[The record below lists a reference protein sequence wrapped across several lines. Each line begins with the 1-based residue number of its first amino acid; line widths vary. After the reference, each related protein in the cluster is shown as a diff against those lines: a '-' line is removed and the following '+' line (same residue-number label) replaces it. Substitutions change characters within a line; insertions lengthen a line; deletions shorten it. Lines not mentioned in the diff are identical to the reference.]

1 MSTRSRGLVSEQQC
15 IDLVR
20 GIFPETGAPGPRS
33 EAGQLSTRLLTTL
46 VKWHVNP
53 NVVLRVVGRQ
63 LRARFG
69 EDSDVYW
76 AWERKTR

>member
-1 MSTRSRGLVSEQQC
+1 MSARTRRLVSEQQC

-20 GIFPETGAPGPRS
+20 SIFPETGAHGPRS
-33 EAGQLSTRLLTTL
+33 EAVQLSTRLLTTL
-46 VKWHVNP
+46 VKWHLDPEVA
-53 NVVLRVVGRQ
+53 LRVVGRQ

-76 AWERKTR
+76 AWERRIR